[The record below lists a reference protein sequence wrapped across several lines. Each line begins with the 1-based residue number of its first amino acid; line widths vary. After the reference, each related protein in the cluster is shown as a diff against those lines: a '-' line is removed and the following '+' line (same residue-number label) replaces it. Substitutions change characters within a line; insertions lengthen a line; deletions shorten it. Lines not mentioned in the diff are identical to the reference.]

1 MDISTYNK
9 LKSHIISGEEVSW
22 MIIMKYVGV
31 GFGFTSLV
39 FCYLFYLS
47 EINILKNINT
57 YCNENLV
64 FNHSKISSACIY
76 LVSKNLY
83 YTKFNLIQDN
93 SCYGHTSCR
102 EFYLV
107 TLSLC
112 LNDLEDNTQDILYF
126 DQDFINIFHQS
137 INIGLNMY
145 GTEKRENFIITK
157 ANLINLILSISF
169 DFSSNIDKYFE
180 I

>member
-57 YCNENLV
+57 YCNENL
-64 FNHSKISSACIY
+64 KI
-76 LVSKNLY
+76 
-83 YTKFNLIQDN
+83 
-93 SCYGHTSCR
+93 
-102 EFYLV
+102 
-107 TLSLC
+107 
-112 LNDLEDNTQDILYF
+112 
-126 DQDFINIFHQS
+126 
-137 INIGLNMY
+137 
-145 GTEKRENFIITK
+145 FIIQS
-157 ANLINLILSISF
+157 LI
-169 DFSSNIDKYFE
+169 
-180 I
+180 